1 MKNGALKIWVLFA
14 AIFFGLLPVFGY
26 WFLADRMPK
35 VSAEKAKQMLADP
48 KANAALIDVRDQE
61 EYDARHIEGAQSWPF
76 SEIKGLKS
84 ADQIPQN
91 LKDKKLLLIC
101 NSGIL
106 SAFAAK
112 KLGSLGISEVWSVR
126 GGMDEWTASFSVPCP
141 LQFCRMKSASGKT
154 EGLPT
159 RRATRFEQW
168 MLVFTS
174 FAIKPLYILLS
185 FALLIAIRKLKSLD
199 MVALRWALVSF
210 FVGEVI
216 CAINYLFF
224 TNASYL
230 LEYLHNCGMVLSFGF
245 ASFALFEALD
255 LRLIRYSD
263 PEKKCAGLDLCHAC
277 IKYTQAPCG
286 FKRLFLF
293 LAPAL
298 AILCL
303 MPFCAELKN
312 VSYNSV
318 IWGVTYNFMEAKIFQ
333 IFELRYCPAIALI
346 FFLAS
351 FLVLWFKKNNPVPLA
366 KILFSIAMG
375 FFSFGFF
382 RMFLFYSYQDNI
394 LWFSNWE
401 EITEF
406 LYMAGVAA
414 SLWIFRKSIFQENH
428 RQPASRPSPGPGGV

>member
-1 MKNGALKIWVLFA
+1 MKNGALKIWVLFVA
-14 AIFFGLLPVFGY
+14 LFFGLLPVFGY
-26 WFLADRMPK
+26 WFLVDRMPK

-61 EYDARHIEGAQSWPF
+61 EYDALRLEGAQSWPF
-76 SEIKGLKS
+76 SEIKELKS

-112 KLGSLGISEVWSVR
+112 KLGSLGLSEVWSVR

-141 LQFCRMKSASGKT
+141 LQFCRLKSASGKT
-154 EGLPT
+154 EGLPA

-174 FAIKPLYILLS
+174 FVIKPVYILLS
-185 FALLIAIRKLKSLD
+185 FALLVAVRKLKSPD
-199 MVALRWALVSF
+199 MISLRWALVSF

-230 LEYLHNCGMVLSFGF
+230 LEYLHNYGMVLSFGF
-245 ASFALFEALD
+245 AGFALFEALD

-263 PEKKCAGLDLCHAC
+263 PEKKCAGLDLCRAC

-286 FKRLFLF
+286 FQRLFLF

-298 AILCL
+298 AVLCL
-303 MPFCAELKN
+303 MPLSAGLKN

-346 FFLAS
+346 FFSAS
-351 FLVLWFKKNNPVPLA
+351 ALVLWLKKNPVPLA

-375 FFSFGFF
+375 FFSFSFF
-382 RMFLFYSYQDNI
+382 RMLLFYSYQDNI

-414 SLWIFRKSIFQENH
+414 SLWIFRESIFSESH
-428 RQPASRPSPGPGGV
+428 